1 MPPVLLCLASTQL
14 SKGNSSNPTL
24 WVLLE
29 LPGLQGAAREILWAQ
44 GLCQAQQSLFFIVV
58 FKADVTV
65 LHHSCLPLAGST

>member
-1 MPPVLLCLASTQL
+1 MVPAVSTKGTTGGSVPPVLLCLASTQL

-44 GLCQAQQSLFFIVV
+44 GLCQAQQSLFYCCFQ
-58 FKADVTV
+58 
-65 LHHSCLPLAGST
+65 G